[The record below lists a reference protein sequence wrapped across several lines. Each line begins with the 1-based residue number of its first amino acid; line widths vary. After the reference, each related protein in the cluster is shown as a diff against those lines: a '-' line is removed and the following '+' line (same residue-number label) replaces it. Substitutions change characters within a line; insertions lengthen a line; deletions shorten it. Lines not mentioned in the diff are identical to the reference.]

1 MTNSAFAMMI
11 VTETL
16 ITGFTIYFFW
26 RVLTTKDDLNT
37 GIKDP

>member
-1 MTNSAFAMMI
+1 MMI

>member
-11 VTETL
+11 VTEAL